1 MYIKYYISNLY
12 RGEAVP
18 NIRISKARES
28 FSETLNRVA
37 FGGERVVLERHGR
50 AIAALIPIDDL
61 RLLEEL
67 EDQVDVEAARRAL
80 AEADREGTIAW
91 DDLRSREPA

>member
-1 MYIKYYISNLY
+1 MYIKYDISNLY
-12 RGEAVP
+12 RGGTVP

-50 AIAALIPIDDL
+50 EVAALIPIDDL

-67 EDQVDVEAARRAL
+67 EDRLDVEAARRAL
-80 AEADREGTIAW
+80 AGADREGTIAW